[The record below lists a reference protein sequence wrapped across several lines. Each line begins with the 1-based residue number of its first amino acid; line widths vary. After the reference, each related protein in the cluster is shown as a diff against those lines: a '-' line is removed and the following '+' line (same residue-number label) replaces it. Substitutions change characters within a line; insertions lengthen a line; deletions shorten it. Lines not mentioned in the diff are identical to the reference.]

1 MAFGNVAI
9 SVEIAGSSRNG
20 SPRRDKA
27 CFVRQAAFALGCIRS
42 LGRGGKTPFLH
53 NVGKGGE
60 RLPPLPNAP
69 FALLTL
75 YRTPFQVN
83 VVIISGGIMSEFV
96 HGESEP

>member
-9 SVEIAGSSRNG
+9 AVEIAAKIAQRIHQA
-20 SPRRDKA
+20 RL
-27 CFVRQAAFALGCIRS
+27 VRQPAANRKRDA
-42 LGRGGKTPFLH
+42 
-53 NVGKGGE
+53 
-60 RLPPLPNAP
+60 A